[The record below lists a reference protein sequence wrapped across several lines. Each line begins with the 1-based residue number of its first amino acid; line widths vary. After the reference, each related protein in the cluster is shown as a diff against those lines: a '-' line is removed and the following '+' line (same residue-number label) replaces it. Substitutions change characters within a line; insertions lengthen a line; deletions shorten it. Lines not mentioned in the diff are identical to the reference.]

1 MTLTNLGCGIQ
12 LTRRATVSIVYFGN
26 YLVEFTEYRCELTVT
41 DFAQNLLYLRQEITT
56 AGLKGSIKNLVIVS
70 VIFLSIFSK
79 I

>member
-41 DFAQNLLYLRQEITT
+41 DFAQNLLYLRQEIAITC
-56 AGLKGSIKNLVIVS
+56 LKGSIKNPVIVS
-70 VIFLSIFSK
+70 IIFFVNF
-79 I
+79 